1 MRERAPV
8 EAIRIVAANVFHERV
23 KATDELPYGM
33 VEAPTYYATNVLTRL
48 GPPAGFQAIDAI
60 IERFP
65 TLRSSA
71 AEAPLQA
78 LLGACFT
85 LRETP
90 LPKNEIGTE
99 QRRAL
104 QAIADTDAMWNRRI
118 VHVGGRDPLTA
129 CGLPNTREALR
140 AFLG

>member
-8 EAIRIVAANVFHERV
+8 EAIRVVATNVFHEQV
-23 KATDELPYGM
+23 EGSDMLPYGM
-33 VEAPTYYATNVLTRL
+33 VQEPTYYATNVLTRL
-48 GPPAGFQAIDAI
+48 GPPAGFNAIDAI

-65 TLRSSA
+65 TLRSSV
-71 AEAPLQA
+71 AEKPFQA
-78 LLGACFT
+78 LIGACFT

-90 LPKNEIGTE
+90 LPKNELGTE

-104 QAIADTDAMWNRRI
+104 QAIADTDAMWNRRTGY
-118 VHVGGRDPLTA
+118 VGRRDPLTA
-129 CGLPNTREALR
+129 RGLPNAREALR